1 MMSSIYSHPPTDPEV
16 ASIVEQLTA
25 SLEDFP
31 AMMEQFSASL
41 EQGQTLGELRGI
53 SKNEYAA
60 LYRVASKLCDDGE
73 FNHALPVSLH
83 LMLHDPADS
92 RYAFQAGSCLQRLG
106 EFKHAAILYARTLDL
121 NPDEAAAA
129 YRAAECLLAIK
140 KTVEAKSLFEM
151 AIELSRGKFHC
162 RELQEMAEAKIK
174 MLSQ

>member
-1 MMSSIYSHPPTDPEV
+1 MSSIYSHPPTDPEV

-25 SLEDFP
+25 SFEDFP
-31 AMMEQFSASL
+31 ALMKQLSESL
-41 EQGQTLGELRGI
+41 EQGTTLGELRGI
-53 SKNEYAA
+53 TKDEYAA
-60 LYRVASKLCDDGE
+60 LYRIACKLCDDGE

-129 YRAAECLLAIK
+129 YRAAECLLAIEK
-140 KTVEAKSLFEM
+140 KVEAKALFEM